1 MKNQENRLLTS
12 ELLEILA
19 SYPLYSQEE
28 KKIGDLFAVALF
40 RIGLIR
46 WYVLEGNAEGD
57 RFTFFTLVCGLG
69 DDSELGY
76 TDAEELAEIA
86 VDASRYGLRGVLLQ
100 VEQVEDFTPCRLVD
114 VDDEDVK
121 RYCDRF
127 TPDEEAEEAEEA
139 ARL

>member
-12 ELLEILA
+12 ELLETLA
-19 SYPLYSQEE
+19 SYPLYSQEN
-28 KKIGDLFAVALF
+28 KKVTDLFAVALF
-40 RIGLIR
+40 RIGLIH

-69 DDSELGY
+69 DDPELGY

-86 VDASRYGLRGVLLQ
+86 VDASRYGMPGVLLT
-100 VEQVEDFTPCRLVD
+100 VEQVEDFQPCRLAD
-114 VDDEDVK
+114 INDEDVK

-127 TPDEEAEEAEEA
+127 TPDEEAEEA